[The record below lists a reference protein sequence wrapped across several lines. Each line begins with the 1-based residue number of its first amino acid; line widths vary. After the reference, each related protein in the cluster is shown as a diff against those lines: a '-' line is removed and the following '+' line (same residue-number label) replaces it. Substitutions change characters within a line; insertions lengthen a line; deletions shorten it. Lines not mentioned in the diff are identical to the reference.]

1 MTFETA
7 EKQVKVEIIRP
18 MKYNEIDISCSLA
31 KGGIIDNWYAAG
43 TIKIWPAGDRLCLIL
58 QKN

>member
-43 TIKIWPAGDRLCLIL
+43 TIKKFGLREIDYV
-58 QKN
+58 